1 MLLLALDLL
10 FCFADEELPPF
21 VRPCMVVVSLPP
33 PGTPEFVVELT
44 SDTMCIFSS
53 GFKGWTQTEE
63 GTLPLIHLTS
73 LTLVPLMDLPRLHQS
88 QEHQR
93 NSHVRDTCHRNFAQL
108 QSICDTREKTK
119 KGSAKDY
126 FNKHWRR
133 GRSTSSGNIH
143 IKDSFII
150 RVPSRVA
157 HTITWHGFWF
167 FLFLTLGWCEG
178 VLCLSRWDMEF
189 FLKIL

>member
-1 MLLLALDLL
+1 MVLSAKFSAVNGAKAPLELLLLLLALDLL

-63 GTLPLIHLTS
+63 GTLALIHLTS

-93 NSHVRDTCHRNFAQL
+93 
-108 QSICDTREKTK
+108 E
-119 KGSAKDY
+119 
-126 FNKHWRR
+126 
-133 GRSTSSGNIH
+133 
-143 IKDSFII
+143 I
-150 RVPSRVA
+150 RVTGISHNYSQFVIHEKRRRRDHQRIISPSTGEEDVA
-157 HTITWHGFWF
+157 HLLEIYTSKIPLLFGF
-167 FLFLTLGWCEG
+167 LLG
-178 VLCLSRWDMEF
+178 LHTR
-189 FLKIL
+189 